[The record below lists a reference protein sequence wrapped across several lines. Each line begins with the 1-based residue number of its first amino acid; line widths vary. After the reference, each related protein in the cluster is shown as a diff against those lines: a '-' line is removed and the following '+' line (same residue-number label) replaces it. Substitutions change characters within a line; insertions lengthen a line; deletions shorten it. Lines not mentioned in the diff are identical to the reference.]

1 MRDFYSFY
9 HEIKDRIRSG
19 YKASEALHEVSDN
32 TDMTD
37 DEFYFLECMLIAEE
51 LLWKQQHI

>member
-51 LLWKQQHI
+51 LL